1 MSGLEFVQGLA
12 NRTLPLNT
20 IARTLGYDVIE
31 VANGRVVI
39 VAEPDDTLLNP
50 AGTIHGGFSAAL
62 LDSCMGLAIQS
73 TLDKGIGQTTLE
85 FKISLVR
92 PITTETG
99 EIRAEGMVLS
109 RGRRVGT
116 AVGKTTRSTGALVLL
131 HCYRICENCPAIH
144 LGNPTGVAIIIA
156 GCGAPMVLLVNMGLL
171 FAPAA
176 HAGALFPGVMP
187 LMVAILAAMVLK
199 EPFHIRKRIGF
210 VLIVLGAVGIV
221 WGRGG
226 TIGTAQNIGHA
237 LFLLAGLAWA
247 GYTVVMRHA
256 RLDGL
261 HAAAIA
267 AVGSLVLYLPF
278 YIWFAGISV
287 FKAPLFDIGL
297 QAVVQGVLT
306 AIVALLLY
314 GRMVSLLGATGGAA
328 FVALTPV
335 VTGLMAIPVLGEW
348 PMTIDW
354 LAIVLISGGV
364 YVVSGGTLP
373 HWKGKPAVSFGQ

>member
-50 AGTIHGGFSAAL
+50 AGTIHGGFSATL

-116 AVGKTTRSTGALVLL
+116 AVAAIRFTVAGLLLLPYLAKKGPALD
-131 HCYRICENCPAIH
+131 R
-144 LGNPTGVAIIIA
+144 LGWTGVAIIIA

-364 YVVSGGTLP
+364 YVVSGDTLP
-373 HWKGKPAVSFGQ
+373 YWKGKPAVSFGQ